1 MHVNNQ
7 HGAQT
12 LLSQQQQPQAEKGT
26 NPMSGI
32 HHVTAI
38 AGEPAR
44 NVDFY
49 TRVLGLRMVK
59 KTVNYD
65 DPDTY
70 HFYFGDEAGSPGTI
84 LTFFPWAH
92 VPRGRSGVGGTHET
106 AFRVPEGA
114 IGFWAHRFIEKGVA
128 HEPIARRFG
137 QPVLGF
143 TDPDGTRL
151 ALVGVKGAE
160 AEPAW
165 TAGGVDGEHAIRGFH
180 GVTLLLEDGTRTGA
194 ILTDVLG
201 FKRAASEGTVARY
214 VGDADVGG
222 VVDIHEAGGFL
233 AERQGTGSV
242 HHVAFRARDDAEQA
256 EMRRKLVETHRL
268 HVTEQIDR
276 TYFRSLYFR
285 SPGGVLFEIAT
296 DDPGLAVDEPKA
308 TLGQSLV
315 LPKFLEPRRAQIE
328 ATLAPLPVEPTKET
342 AS

>member
-1 MHVNNQ
+1 
-7 HGAQT
+7 
-12 LLSQQQQPQAEKGT
+12 
-26 NPMSGI
+26 MSGI

-38 AGEPAR
+38 AGDPAR

-65 DPDTY
+65 DPGTY
-70 HFYFGDEAGSPGTI
+70 HFYFGDEAGNPGTI

-114 IGFWAHRFIEKGVA
+114 IGFWAHRFIEKGVT
-128 HEPIARRFG
+128 HERIARRFG
-137 QPVLGF
+137 QPVLAF

-151 ALVGVKGAE
+151 ALVGVKDAE
-160 AEPAW
+160 AEAAW
-165 TAGGVDGEHAIRGFH
+165 TGNGVAAEHAIRGFH
-180 GVTLLLEDGTRTGA
+180 GVTLLLEKAERTA
-194 ILTDVLG
+194 AVLTDVLG
-201 FKRAASEGTVARY
+201 FRKTATEGTVTRY
-214 VGDADVGG
+214 VGDAAVGG
-222 VVDIHEAGGFL
+222 VVDLHEAGGFL

-256 EMRRKLVETHRL
+256 EMRRKLVEVHRL

-276 TYFRSLYFR
+276 TYFRSLYFQ

-296 DDPGLAVDEPKA
+296 DEPGFAVDEPKA
-308 TLGQSLV
+308 TLGESLV
-315 LPKFLEPRRAQIE
+315 LPAFLERRRAQIE
-328 ATLAPLPVEPTKET
+328 ATLAPVSGEPTEKE
-342 AS
+342 AQS

>member
-1 MHVNNQ
+1 
-7 HGAQT
+7 
-12 LLSQQQQPQAEKGT
+12 
-26 NPMSGI
+26 MSGI

-38 AGEPAR
+38 AGDPAR

-65 DPDTY
+65 DPATY
-70 HFYFGDEAGSPGTI
+70 HFYFADEAGSPGTI

-137 QPVLGF
+137 QPVLSF

-151 ALVGVKGAE
+151 ALVGVKGAG

-165 TAGGVDGEHAIRGFH
+165 TGSGVDAEHAIRGFH
-180 GVTLLLEDGTRTGA
+180 GVTLLLEAAERTA
-194 ILTDVLG
+194 AVLTDVLG
-201 FKRAASEGTVARY
+201 FRATDTEGTVTRY
-214 VGDADVGG
+214 VADANVGG
-222 VVDIHEAGGFL
+222 VVDIHAAGGFL

-256 EMRRKLVETHRL
+256 EMRRKLVEEHRL

-296 DDPGLAVDEPKA
+296 DEPGFAVDEPEA
-308 TLGQSLV
+308 TLGESLV
-315 LPKFLEPRRAQIE
+315 LPAFLERRRAQIE
-328 ATLAPLPVEPTKET
+328 ATLAPIPVGPTPEVR
-342 AS
+342 S

>member
-1 MHVNNQ
+1 
-7 HGAQT
+7 
-12 LLSQQQQPQAEKGT
+12 
-26 NPMSGI
+26 MSGI

-38 AGEPAR
+38 AGDPAR

-65 DPDTY
+65 DPSTY

-92 VPRGRSGVGGTHET
+92 VPRGRSGVGATHET
-106 AFRVPEGA
+106 SFRVPEGA
-114 IGFWAHRFIEKGVA
+114 IGFWAHRFIEKGVT

-137 QPVLGF
+137 QPVLSF

-160 AEPAW
+160 TEQAW
-165 TAGGVDGEHAIRGFH
+165 TEGGVGAEHAIRGFH
-180 GVTLLLEDGTRTGA
+180 GVTLLLEKGGPTA
-194 ILTDVLG
+194 AVLTDVLG
-201 FKRAASEGTVARY
+201 FRKAESEGSVTRYVARAA
-214 VGDADVGG
+214 VGG

-233 AERQGTGSV
+233 ADRMGSGSV

-256 EMRRKLVETHRL
+256 EMRRKLVEEHRL

-276 TYFRSLYFR
+276 NYFRSLYFQ

-296 DDPGLAVDEPKA
+296 DEPGFAIDEPKEA
-308 TLGQSLV
+308 LGERLV
-315 LPKFLEPRRAQIE
+315 LPRFLEGRRAEIE
-328 ATLAPLPVEPTKET
+328 AHLAPLGVESEKET